1 MPFDGTQFSGAGSQR
16 LKLGTTLTARATAV
30 LERVGSYV
38 RSGVAVTR
46 MRARHLP
53 VPNLPQVTV
62 VETLQLAR
70 SLIETEQHWITRR
83 YSAAGGRYC
92 AVGALRAVG
101 RIHGRKLMARAH
113 QLLQDVAT
121 SRGFSSVEGMND
133 VSSHHD
139 VLAAFDTAIAVA
151 IAQETVRL
159 N

>member
-1 MPFDGTQFSGAGSQR
+1 MPFDGTQFSAAESPR
-16 LKLGTTLTARATAV
+16 MPLASTLWARATAALTQLGV
-30 LERVGSYV
+30 YC
-38 RSGVAVTR
+38 RSGAEVGRV
-46 MRARHLP
+46 RARHLP
-53 VPNLPQVTV
+53 VPTLPQVGV
-62 VETLQLAR
+62 VDTLLLAR

-133 VSSHHD
+133 VSTHRD

-151 IAQETVRL
+151 AAQESVHL
-159 N
+159 G